1 MARLAPLMVDRH
13 LYPRAKVAR
22 AFWWTGEHNF
32 GDLITP
38 YLLRRAGVAPLL
50 KPARAADIV
59 AVGSILEILPESF
72 GGSIWGSGKMHELVA
87 TSLPNAHI
95 AAVRG
100 RLTRDLLGCPED
112 LPLGDPGLLM
122 GHGTEKTTPRGH
134 IGVVAHFK
142 HRGHPWFHHL
152 LASDASVKDITVH
165 ADPDMVTAQI
175 AGCRAV
181 ITTSLHGLIVADAV
195 GVPAVWALPEPVLD
209 GGDFKF
215 RDHESV
221 VNPTGVDRRV
231 VLDES
236 SDPRSLVENA
246 WTPDRAV
253 IDEARAGLLA
263 ALGDV
268 IDRLP
273 GAPRSPLMLPL
284 QQFRA

>member
-1 MARLAPLMVDRH
+1 MARLAPLMVDRR

-50 KPARAADIV
+50 KPARSADMV
-59 AVGSILEILPESF
+59 AVGSILEILPSNF
-72 GGSIWGSGKMHELVA
+72 AGAVWGSGKMHEHVI
-87 TSLPNAHI
+87 THLPDAHI

-112 LPLGDPGLLM
+112 LPLGDPGLLV
-122 GHGTEKTTPRGH
+122 GAGSVKTAPRGQ

-142 HRGHPWFHHL
+142 HRGHPWFRHL
-152 LASDASVKDITVH
+152 LASNARVRDITVH
-165 ADPDMVTAQI
+165 ADPETVAAQI
-175 AGCRAV
+175 ADCRAV
-181 ITTSLHGLIVADAV
+181 ITTSLHGLIVADAM
-195 GVPAVWALPEPVLD
+195 GVPAVWGLPEPILD

-221 VNPTGVDRRV
+221 VNRTGADRRV
-231 VLDES
+231 VVDET
-236 SDPRSLVENA
+236 SDPVALAEKA
-246 WTPDRAV
+246 WSPDRTV
-253 IDEARAGLLA
+253 VEEARAGLVA
-263 ALGDV
+263 ALQDV
-268 IDRLP
+268 IERLP
-273 GAPRSPLMLPL
+273 GAPCSPLTLPL

>member
-1 MARLAPLMVDRH
+1 MVDKR

-22 AFWWTGEHNF
+22 AFWWTDEHNF
-32 GDLITP
+32 GDLLTP

-50 KPARAADIV
+50 KPVRGADII
-59 AVGSILEILPESF
+59 AVGSILDYLPESF
-72 GGSIWGSGKMHELVA
+72 SGSIWGSGKMHENVV
-87 TSLPNAHI
+87 THLPNAHI

-100 RLTRDLLGCPED
+100 QLTRDLLGCPED

-122 GHGTEKTTPRGH
+122 GHGAEKASSRGH
-134 IGVVAHFK
+134 IGVIAHFK
-142 HRGHPWFHHL
+142 HRGHPWFRHL
-152 LASDASVKDITVH
+152 LASDASVQDISVH
-165 ADPDMVTAQI
+165 AEPDTVTAQI
-175 AGCRAV
+175 AQCRAV
-181 ITTSLHGLIVADAV
+181 VTTSLHGLIVADAV

-221 VNPTGVDRRV
+221 VNPMGVDRRV
-231 VLDES
+231 VLDGS
-236 SDPRSLVENA
+236 SDPSSLVESA

-263 ALGDV
+263 ALDDV

-273 GAPRSPLMLPL
+273 GAPRSPLTLPL